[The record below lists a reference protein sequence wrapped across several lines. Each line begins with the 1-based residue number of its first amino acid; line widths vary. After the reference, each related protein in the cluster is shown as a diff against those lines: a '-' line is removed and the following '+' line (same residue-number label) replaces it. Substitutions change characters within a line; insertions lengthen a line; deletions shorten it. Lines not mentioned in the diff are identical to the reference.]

1 MQRKAIVIGATG
13 LVGQHLVK
21 QLSELYDTLIVIARR
36 PPRYINTSMHFY
48 QVNDFDNLAEVFNS
62 IGVNKNTD
70 AFSCLG
76 TTKKQAG
83 SDEAFRKVDH
93 GYNVTFAKL
102 CQSKGVENFF
112 LLSSMNA
119 DSNSRFLY
127 NQVKA
132 ETENSITALN
142 FAQLFI
148 FRPSLLLGKHKG
160 RPLESISQKA
170 FQLISPLVSESLPL
184 HPISAKRVASA
195 MAMSA
200 HNIYE
205 RGKYRTQPAINEI
218 EIIENKQML
227 AMTRVKH

>member
-21 QLSELYDTLIVIARR
+21 QLSAIYDTLIVIARR
-36 PPRYINTSMHFY
+36 PPRYINASMRFY
-48 QVNDFDNLAEVFNS
+48 QVNDFDNLAEIFSSV
-62 IGVNKNTD
+62 GVDRKTD

-83 SDEAFRKVDH
+83 SDEAFRKIDH
-93 GYNVTFAKL
+93 DYNVNFAKL
-102 CQSKGVENFF
+102 CQDKGVENFF

-119 DSNSRFLY
+119 DIDSRFLY
-127 NQVKA
+127 NRVKA
-132 ETENSITALN
+132 ETEQSIKALG
-142 FAQLFI
+142 FAQLVI

-160 RPLESISQKA
+160 RPLESLGQKA
-170 FQLISPLVSESLPL
+170 FKLISPLVSESLSL

-200 HNIYE
+200 HDIYE
-205 RGKYRTQPAINEI
+205 RSKYRTEPMMQKVV
-218 EIIENKQML
+218 IIENKQML
-227 AMTRVKH
+227 AMTRVKR

>member
-36 PPRYINTSMHFY
+36 PPRYINASMRFY
-48 QVNDFDNLAEVFNS
+48 QVNDFDNLAEIFSSV
-62 IGVNKNTD
+62 GVDKKTD

-83 SDEAFRKVDH
+83 SNEAFRKIDH
-93 GYNVTFAKL
+93 DYNVNFAKL
-102 CQSKGVENFF
+102 CQDKGVENFF

-119 DSNSRFLY
+119 DINSRFLY
-127 NQVKA
+127 NRVKA
-132 ETENSITALN
+132 ETEQSIMALD
-142 FAQLFI
+142 FAQI
-148 FRPSLLLGKHKG
+148 VVFRPSLLLGKHKG
-160 RPLESISQKA
+160 RPLESMGQKA
-170 FQLISPLVSESLPL
+170 FKLISPLVSESMPL

-200 HNIYE
+200 HDIYE
-205 RGKYRTQPAINEI
+205 RSKYRSEPRTNTTR
-218 EIIENKQML
+218 IIENKQML
-227 AMTRVKH
+227 SMTRVKQ

>member
-36 PPRYINTSMHFY
+36 PPRYINTSMRFY
-48 QVNDFDNLAEVFNS
+48 QVNDFDNLAEIFASV
-62 IGVNKNTD
+62 GVDRKTD

-76 TTKKQAG
+76 TTKRQAG
-83 SDEAFRKVDH
+83 SDEAFRKIDH
-93 GYNVTFAKL
+93 DYNVNFAKL
-102 CQSKGVENFF
+102 CQDKGVENFF

-119 DSNSRFLY
+119 DIDSRFLY
-127 NQVKA
+127 NRVKA
-132 ETENSITALN
+132 ETEQSIMALD
-142 FAQLFI
+142 FAQMVI

-160 RPLESISQKA
+160 RPLESIGQKA
-170 FQLISPLVSESLPL
+170 FQLISPLVSESLSL

-200 HNIYE
+200 HDIYE
-205 RGKYRTQPAINEI
+205 RSKYRTEPMMRKMV
-218 EIIENKQML
+218 IIENKQML
-227 AMTRVKH
+227 AMTRVKP